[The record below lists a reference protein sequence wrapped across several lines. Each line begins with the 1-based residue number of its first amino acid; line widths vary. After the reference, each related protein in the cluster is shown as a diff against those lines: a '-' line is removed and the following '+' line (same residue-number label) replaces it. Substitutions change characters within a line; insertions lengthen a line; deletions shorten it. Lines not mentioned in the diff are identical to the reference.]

1 MNKLKQICWHI
12 LCCVAPKTAVKIQ
25 YKHIMGVEIDF
36 KNPRDLNE
44 KINYLK
50 FHADIDNDSVV
61 NRLQEIVLDGDD
73 VRSSMKTAHNID
85 FFDESHRMRGR
96 LIRSRIPGRI

>member
-1 MNKLKQICWHI
+1 MDH
-12 LCCVAPKTAVKIQ
+12 
-25 YKHIMGVEIDF
+25 IDF
-36 KNPRDLNE
+36 LAVNQSPADIHTEFAHIPDRNVIGGIEYPGIRQALQ
-44 KINYLK
+44 K

-61 NRLQEIVLDGDD
+61 NRLQEIVLDGDN

-96 LIRSRIPGRI
+96 LKRSRISGGI